1 MSCVFAL
8 GSNGSG
14 QLGIG
19 HEQDV
24 SVPKPLKWLSQAPTS
39 PIISIA
45 AGGNHTLLLSQAGQ
59 LYWAG
64 DATSGSCGL
73 VADATPAKDVS
84 VFRELRLSHTDKQ
97 ELGPVAMIAATW
109 EASFVV
115 ALDSQGKQMRLYSFG
130 TGTKGEL
137 GCGEALVRTPT
148 ASQIK
153 GLPVP
158 GTEIVCLAACMDH
171 VVVVL
176 DNGHV
181 YGWGNGRK
189 SQIGEPS
196 AVVYTPRKLQGI
208 GFKVV
213 KAVCTKESTCLLGD
227 ADSGDICVMGSDK
240 WHLSSEAPSRAPA
253 WLDAGAGWGT
263 IYILAKNGSLIAWG
277 RGHQGQLPPRN
288 LPALKR
294 IAIGSEHVVALTY
307 DGDVISWGWGEHGN
321 CGPSLGQDD
330 VKDRWN
336 VIASSKFIPSDSRI
350 HCIGAGCATSWICIT
365 ENQETKDKMKQ

>member
-19 HEQDV
+19 HGQDV
-24 SVPKPLKWLSQAPTS
+24 SVPKPLKWHSHAPTS

-45 AGGNHTLLLSQAGQ
+45 AGGNHTLVLSQAGQ

-64 DATSGSCGL
+64 DPTSGSCGL
-73 VADATPAKDVS
+73 VADVKAATDG
-84 VFRELRLSHTDKQ
+84 FIFQELHLSHTDKQ
-97 ELGPVAMIAATW
+97 ELGPIAMIAATW

-115 ALDSQGKQMRLYSFG
+115 ALDAQGKRTRLYGFG

-137 GCGEALVRTPT
+137 GCGESLVRTPA
-148 ASQIK
+148 ASQIE

-158 GTEIVCLAACMDH
+158 GTEIVCLAACVDH

-176 DNGHV
+176 DNGDV
-181 YGWGNGRK
+181 YGWGNCRK

-196 AVVYTPRKLQGI
+196 AVVYTPRKLDGI
-208 GFKVV
+208 GFKVI
-213 KAVCTKESTCLLGD
+213 KAVCAKESTCLLGD
-227 ADSGDICVMGSDK
+227 ADSGDM
-240 WHLSSEAPSRAPA
+240 APA

-263 IYILAKNGSLIAWG
+263 IYILTNKGSLIAWG
-277 RGHQGQLPPRN
+277 RGHHGQLPPPN

-294 IAIGSEHVVALTY
+294 IAVGSEHVVALTY

-321 CGPSLGQDD
+321 CGPSLGQTV

-336 VIASSKFIPSDSRI
+336 VIASSNFIASNSRI
-350 HCIGAGCATSWICIT
+350 HGIGAGCATSWICIT
-365 ENQETKDKMKQ
+365 QIQEAKDLMMQ